1 MRSGL
6 LETLSRNLPPGM
18 LLRMI
23 RLDEVVQTAWG
34 EQQPSVALATHP
46 GAGAWAE
53 EGPGRPESG
62 RVESFVCLLQL
73 SESLLGATHPP
84 GPDGS
89 EGAGG
94 GVGAEGAGVEGGNGS
109 NGSSHS
115 QNGPSDL
122 SGVRFLRAAERLVTL
137 LGVGERA
144 AMTKAT
150 WPKRAEEMDRLAREL
165 DDAGLR
171 VSGGEA
177 FQRPS
182 TRFLVLS
189 LACPVQSLGKH
200 PELFGAN
207 LRLDVAKAT
216 VGHPSLIHLPLP
228 SRCSGKRS
236 TSTTIGVHA
245 VFAKPPFHT
254 RAGAC
259 EMFSV
264 RRAAS
269 QTQRWTPFAHGRAP
283 RAGPG
288 RGVRAARQ
296 GHPPPHVRRPGAR
309 HQWRRRGAGCRGGPV
324 GRSRW

>member
-6 LETLSRNLPPGM
+6 LETLSRTLPPGM

-53 EGPGRPESG
+53 QGGESG

-73 SESLLGATHPP
+73 SESLLGVTQPP
-84 GPDGS
+84 RPDGG

-94 GVGAEGAGVEGGNGS
+94 GEGAEGAGVEGGD
-109 NGSSHS
+109 
-115 QNGPSDL
+115 GPSDL

-137 LGVGERA
+137 LGWGERA

-165 DDAGLR
+165 DDVGLR

-189 LACPVQSLGKH
+189 LACPVQSLRKH

-216 VGHPSLIHLPLP
+216 VGHPKTVISHARGKTHVPCPEGRVPDTAPDALG
-228 SRCSGKRS
+228 SRPRPPRRAWTRS
-236 TSTTIGVHA
+236 TCGSSRSPTAARMPSWSSTPMATAWRWV
-245 VFAKPPFHT
+245 P
-254 RAGAC
+254 
-259 EMFSV
+259 
-264 RRAAS
+264 RRA
-269 QTQRWTPFAHGRAP
+269 
-283 RAGPG
+283 
-288 RGVRAARQ
+288 
-296 GHPPPHVRRPGAR
+296 RR
-309 HQWRRRGAGCRGGPV
+309 
-324 GRSRW
+324 